1 MSPKPISADLQKL
14 IDDFGK
20 QPGVSANAVKNL
32 SDTIK
37 GSPVLTDQ
45 LNGAVAAGHLKSFKA
60 LTDPN
65 MGGSYNG
72 GTQAM
77 SLPVAGLDANFNKG
91 EITFVL
97 GHEVQHGYNRGAR
110 DAVRSTFYAE
120 AEALAKNPAAVHDYT
135 PLLNK
140 VIEGDRVNESTA
152 NIAGWN
158 ALVSAAKEAKPA
170 ATLGD
175 VYNLQPGRAS
185 DFIARTGTAP
195 NYAYAARDGLTLS
208 ADLTIAVN
216 PANTAG
222 MAKHFYDLPP
232 AQTRLG
238 HGGNSDY
245 PNYHGSIYVPMIS
258 QWEQAHGRTAE
269 GGKPQVHIDMKALH
283 LDREIMET
291 NGLNLGAAATVQ
303 PYYDTSTTPPTQAR
317 FHHTIDTHLPVRDPI
332 APGVEATA
340 PAQAERAAPVSAGHR
355 DQALI
360 GDIRD
365 KVQAEFARHGSPLS
379 EPDAE
384 RVAAALAVQGKTA
397 GIGSGDHVVLSVD
410 PATKEVGKTVFLV
423 KGELD
428 SPSHTR
434 VSASPQQAPA
444 TEESLR
450 QLDAIGPAA
459 PAQAAPQAAKTMQ
472 H

>member
-110 DAVRSTFYAE
+110 DAVRSTFYTE
-120 AEALAKNPAAVHDYT
+120 PEALAKNPAAVHDYT

-185 DFIARTGTAP
+185 DFIARTGAAL

-222 MAKHFYDLPP
+222 MAKHF
-232 AQTRLG
+232 
-238 HGGNSDY
+238 
-245 PNYHGSIYVPMIS
+245 
-258 QWEQAHGRTAE
+258 
-269 GGKPQVHIDMKALH
+269 DMKALH

-303 PYYDTSTTPPTQAR
+303 PYYDTSTAPPTQAT
-317 FHHTIDTHLPVRDPI
+317 FHHTIDTHRPVRDPI
-332 APGVEATA
+332 APGIDA
-340 PAQAERAAPVSAGHR
+340 PAHAPPEHAAPASAGHR
-355 DQALI
+355 DQSLI

-397 GIGSGDHVVLSVD
+397 GIGGGDHVVLSVD

-450 QLDAIGPAA
+450 QLDAIGPAG
-459 PAQAAPQAAKTMQ
+459 PAQPTPQPAKTMQ